1 MQILVT
7 GGTGFIGRS
16 LCRHLSERGHG
27 LTVLS
32 RQAPDTVRRL
42 CGETVMPVA
51 GIDSLSPQAGFDAV
65 VNLAGEPI
73 ADKRWTEARKR
84 LLWESRIGL
93 TSELVDYIAR
103 AETKPQILVSGSAV
117 GYYGNRG
124 DTLLDEESAGGDDF
138 GHRLCA
144 AWEEAASQA
153 AGHGVRV
160 CVLRTGLVVGRNG
173 GFLQRMLP
181 LFRRGLGGRIGDGRQ
196 WMSWI
201 HIDDHVAVT
210 EYLIGNARMEGAFNA
225 TAPNPVTNREFTECL
240 ARLLNRPAPLPVPA
254 FTLRLALGEMA
265 ELLLGGQRVIPKR
278 LQQEPFR
285 FRYEHLEDALRDA
298 LGR

>member
-1 MQILVT
+1 MHLLIT

-16 LCRHLSERGHG
+16 LCRHLLECAHQ

-32 RQAPDTVRRL
+32 RQAADTVRRL
-42 CGETVMPVA
+42 CGEAVTPVT
-51 GIDSLSPQAGFDAV
+51 GIDALSPQAGFDAV

-84 LLWESRIGL
+84 LLWESRVGL
-93 TSELVDYIAR
+93 TSALVDYIAQ
-103 AETKPQILVSGSAV
+103 AETKPQVLVSGSAV
-117 GYYGNRG
+117 GYYGDRG
-124 DTLLDEESAGGDDF
+124 DALLDEESAGGDGF
-138 GHRLCA
+138 SHRLCA
-144 AWEEAASQA
+144 AWEEAASRA
-153 AGHGVRV
+153 AEHGVRV

-181 LFRRGLGGRIGDGRQ
+181 LFRLGLGGRIGDGRQ

-201 HIDDHVAVT
+201 HLDDHVAVT
-210 EYLIGNARMEGAFNA
+210 EYLIGNARMVGAFNA
-225 TAPNPVTNREFTECL
+225 TAPHPVTNREFTECL
-240 ARLLNRPAPLPVPA
+240 ARLLNRPAPFPVPA
-254 FTLRLALGEMA
+254 FPLRLALGEMA

>member
-7 GGTGFIGRS
+7 GGTGFIGKS
-16 LCRHLSERGHG
+16 LCRHLLERGHR
-27 LTVLS
+27 LAVLS
-32 RQAPDTVRRL
+32 RQAPDAVRRL
-42 CGETVMPVA
+42 CGEAVTPVA
-51 GIDSLSPQAGFDAV
+51 SIDSLSPQAGFDAV

-84 LLWESRIGL
+84 LLWESRVGL

-103 AETKPQILVSGSAV
+103 AETKPQVLVNGSAV

-124 DTLLDEESAGGDDF
+124 DTLLDEESAGGDGF
-138 GHRLCA
+138 SHRLCA

-153 AGHGVRV
+153 AGHGARV
-160 CVLRTGLVVGRNG
+160 CVLRTGLVIGRHG

-181 LFRRGLGGRIGDGRQ
+181 LFGLGLGGRIGDGRQ

-210 EYLIGNARMEGAFNA
+210 EYLIGNTRLEGAFNA

-240 ARLLNRPAPLPVPA
+240 ASLLNRPAPLPVPA

-285 FRYEHLEDALRDA
+285 FRYEHLEDALRHA